1 MAITKPKE
9 GRKNQFILSSL
20 INFILTEYSS
30 NVSKCLTNWTKK
42 LQDCN
47 GDANCFEEAGKELRG
62 CLDAA
67 FPPSTKLEFESD
79 KINYMLSTIFFLS
92 NRLTKAITGLSE
104 MDKVIDNFVKKENQ
118 RLDDDGSSG
127 AAAADEKRS
136 NETMGNDLND
146 ILARYF

>member
-1 MAITKPKE
+1 MK
-9 GRKNQFILSSL
+9 L
-20 INFILTEYSS
+20 ILTEYSS
-30 NVSKCLTNWTKK
+30 DVSKCLTKWTKK

-47 GDANCFEEAGKELRG
+47 GDTNCFEEAGKELRG

-118 RLDDDGSSG
+118 SLDDGSSSS
-127 AAAADEKRS
+127 DNENKRS
-136 NETMGNDLND
+136 NETMGSDIDD
-146 ILARYF
+146 ILAKYF